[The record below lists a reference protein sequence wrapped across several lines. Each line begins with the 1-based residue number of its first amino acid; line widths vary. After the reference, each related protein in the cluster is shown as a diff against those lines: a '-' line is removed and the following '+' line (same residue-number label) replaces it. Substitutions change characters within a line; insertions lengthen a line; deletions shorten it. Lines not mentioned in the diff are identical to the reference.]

1 MYTVHCTYSELHFVL
16 GGSDVYAG
24 GVHVHIGENGMDA
37 WGDLFKLVKVHVYE
51 ILSFVINVY
60 FLALIGLFMK
70 EIFAVLKMHPNIS
83 SSSRLKVSKSF

>member
-1 MYTVHCTYSELHFVL
+1 M

-51 ILSFVINVY
+51 ILSFVIKFY
-60 FLALIGLFMK
+60 LLLT
-70 EIFAVLKMHPNIS
+70 L
-83 SSSRLKVSKSF
+83 VSL